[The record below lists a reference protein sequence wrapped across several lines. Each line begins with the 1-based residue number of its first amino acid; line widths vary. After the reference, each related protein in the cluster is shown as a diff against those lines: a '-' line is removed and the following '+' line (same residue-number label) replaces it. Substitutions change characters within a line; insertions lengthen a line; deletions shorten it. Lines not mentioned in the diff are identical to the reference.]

1 MTDGSDD
8 NRPHMFIAIIIRMM
22 TKMMDAK
29 SMLVGDQ
36 WSARGSGGEKGAP
49 GHQRAHRGPP
59 RRIQTNLFG
68 LFCNLYL
75 YKSYLWD
82 CAWIFLCT
90 TNVSVLS
97 EPIKPNIRTNTNNGD
112 PNQGAPATIWLHLI
126 LLPKDNHW
134 QNTKRE
140 AVILLQYHGSSEI
153 ASAL

>member
-1 MTDGSDD
+1 MVL
-8 NRPHMFIAIIIRMM
+8 IIIVLICSSPSSSGWWRRWWMP
-22 TKMMDAK
+22 
-29 SMLVGDQ
+29 SRCCLVINGLQGAAGGKKGLQGTRGHIGDHL
-36 WSARGSGGEKGAP
+36 GGYK
-49 GHQRAHRGPP
+49 
-59 RRIQTNLFG
+59 QTYSNP
-68 LFCNLYL
+68 FCNLYL
-75 YKSYLWD
+75 HKTYLWD
-82 CAWIFLCT
+82 CARIFVRT

-97 EPIKPNIRTNTNNGD
+97 EPIRPNIRTNTNNGD